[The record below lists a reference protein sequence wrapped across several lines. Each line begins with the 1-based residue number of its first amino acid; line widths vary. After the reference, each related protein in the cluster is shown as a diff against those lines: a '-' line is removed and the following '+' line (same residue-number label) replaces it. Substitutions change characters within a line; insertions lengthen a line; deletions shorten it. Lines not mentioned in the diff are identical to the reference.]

1 MKLPSSTEIL
11 IVGAGPSGLAL
22 ASELARRS
30 IRFVLIDRQA
40 AGANTSRACVV
51 HARTLEML
59 EPLGVVPELRARGV
73 EVPIFRVRDRN
84 KALITVDF
92 RHLPSRYAYTLM
104 LPQCETEAVLLAGLE
119 ARGGTVL
126 RPCELAAVRPDSE
139 GATVTLQD
147 TQGEHVLRT
156 RYLIACDGMHSRIR
170 EQIGI
175 PFEGASYEEAFVLA
189 DVRMDW
195 PLARDEVSL
204 LYSPAGLVVVAPI
217 PHDRFRIVAT
227 VQEAPPVP
235 SVADIQAILE
245 ARGPTAGA
253 VRVLDIAWSS
263 RFHVHHRIARQF
275 RSGRVLLLGD
285 AAHVHS
291 PAGGQ
296 GMNTGIQDA
305 ISLGGALA
313 ETLGT
318 GSESALDAWA
328 QWRHR
333 VASDVIRLADRLTWT
348 ATIENRA
355 GQKMRNALIQIADHV
370 PAVRQSLAMK
380 LSELSNRA
388 A

>member
-1 MKLPSSTEIL
+1 
-11 IVGAGPSGLAL
+11 
-22 ASELARRS
+22 
-30 IRFVLIDRQA
+30 
-40 AGANTSRACVV
+40 
-51 HARTLEML
+51 
-59 EPLGVVPELRARGV
+59 
-73 EVPIFRVRDRN
+73 
-84 KALITVDF
+84 
-92 RHLPSRYAYTLM
+92 
-104 LPQCETEAVLLAGLE
+104 
-119 ARGGTVL
+119 
-126 RPCELAAVRPDSE
+126 
-139 GATVTLQD
+139 
-147 TQGEHVLRT
+147 
-156 RYLIACDGMHSRIR
+156 
-170 EQIGI
+170 
-175 PFEGASYEEAFVLA
+175 
-189 DVRMDW
+189 MDW